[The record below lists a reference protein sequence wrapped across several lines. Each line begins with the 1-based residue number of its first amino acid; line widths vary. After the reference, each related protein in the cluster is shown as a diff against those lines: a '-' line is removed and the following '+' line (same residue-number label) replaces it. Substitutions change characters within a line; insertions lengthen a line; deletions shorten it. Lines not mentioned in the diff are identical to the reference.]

1 MGQRDSTNA
10 FISISTAVKCRI
22 LYVVGQLGA
31 GGLERQLYLLLRA
44 MDRDRYRPEVVV
56 WNFRAEDIYVGRIRE
71 LGIPLHSFPAIF
83 TRTKKLLGLRRI
95 ALEKRPEIIHSY
107 TFHTNFAAW
116 WAAAASKAI
125 PVGAVRSDFTN
136 DKKACGLVLGTL
148 SARLPNTQVYNSFA
162 SAEKAR
168 RSGYLFTA
176 HNIIVVRNGL
186 DLTEFRSVPI
196 SNNGSPRILGIGSL
210 LQMKR
215 WDRLV
220 RAAWSLKNMGLDCSV
235 EIVGGGPLRESLE
248 KQVQDLGLLHQVR
261 LKGHVDNIPAVLA
274 SSTFLAH
281 SSEIEGSPNV
291 VMEAM
296 ACGRAVVAMDA
307 GDIPLLIEDGK
318 TGFVVPRGDD
328 DKFVERLAT
337 LIQNRDLCRQ
347 MGEAGRAK
355 AEREFRTNRL
365 VEKTFAAY
373 VAAGW
378 SD

>member
-1 MGQRDSTNA
+1 M
-10 FISISTAVKCRI
+10 
-22 LYVVGQLGA
+22 
-31 GGLERQLYLLLRA
+31 
-44 MDRDRYRPEVVV
+44 
-56 WNFRAEDIYVGRIRE
+56 
-71 LGIPLHSFPAIF
+71 
-83 TRTKKLLGLRRI
+83 
-95 ALEKRPEIIHSY
+95 
-107 TFHTNFAAW
+107 
-116 WAAAASKAI
+116 
-125 PVGAVRSDFTN
+125 
-136 DKKACGLVLGTL
+136 
-148 SARLPNTQVYNSFA
+148 
-162 SAEKAR
+162 
-168 RSGYLFTA
+168 
-176 HNIIVVRNGL
+176 
-186 DLTEFRSVPI
+186 
-196 SNNGSPRILGIGSL
+196 
-210 LQMKR
+210 
-215 WDRLV
+215 
-220 RAAWSLKNMGLDCSV
+220 

-261 LKGHVDNIPAVLA
+261 LKGHVNNIPAVLA

-328 DKFVERLAT
+328 DRFVERLAT

-355 AEREFRTNRL
+355 AEREFRTDRL